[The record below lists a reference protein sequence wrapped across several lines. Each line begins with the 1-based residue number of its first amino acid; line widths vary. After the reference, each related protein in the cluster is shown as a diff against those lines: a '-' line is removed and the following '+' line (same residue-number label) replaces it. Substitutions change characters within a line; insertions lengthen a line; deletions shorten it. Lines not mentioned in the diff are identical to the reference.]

1 MSAGAT
7 RQGGFTLLEVLI
19 AATILFTVLAVA
31 TETYRNSLLASG
43 RAEGLVSLLTP
54 LPLITSSIRS
64 QLRSN
69 PVDQLDGRADLLGV
83 AYEWQAVTVRYGA
96 PPRRFDPDA
105 TDFIT
110 YKPRFRL
117 YDVRLKL
124 RRGGQERTFL
134 YQEVAWEALRR

>member
-1 MSAGAT
+1 MT
-7 RQGGFTLLEVLI
+7 RQDGFTLLEVLI

-43 RAEGLVSLLTP
+43 RAEGAVALLTP

-69 PVDQLDGRADLLGV
+69 PVEKLQGRADVLGV
-83 AYEWQAVTVRYGA
+83 DCEWEAATIRYGA
-96 PPRRFDPDA
+96 PPARFDPDS
-105 TDFIT
+105 TDFIS

-117 YDVRLKL
+117 YDVRLRL
-124 RRGGQERTFL
+124 RRGTQERVYL
-134 YQEVAWEALRR
+134 YQEIAWEPLRM

>member
-1 MSAGAT
+1 VK
-7 RQGGFTLLEVLI
+7 RQDGFTLLEVLI

-69 PVDQLDGRADLLGV
+69 PVETLAGGSQLLGV
-83 AYEWQAVTVRYGA
+83 DYSWEAATVRYGS

-105 TDFIT
+105 TDFVD
-110 YKPRFRL
+110 YPKRYRL
-117 YDVRLKL
+117 YDVKL
-124 RRGGQERTFL
+124 TVRRGSQQRSFT
-134 YQEVAWEALRR
+134 YQEIAWEPMRR

>member
-1 MSAGAT
+1 VR

-19 AATILFTVLAVA
+19 AATILFAVLAVA
-31 TETYRNSLLASG
+31 TETYRGALLASS

-69 PVDQLDGRADLLGV
+69 PAETLNGGAELLGV
-83 AYEWQAVTVRYGA
+83 KYDWEASTVRYGS

-105 TDFIT
+105 TDFRD
-110 YKPRFRL
+110 YPPRFRL
-117 YDVRLKL
+117 YDIRLTL
-124 RRGGQERTFL
+124 HRAGQQRVFL
-134 YQEVAWEALRR
+134 YQEIAWERMRR

>member
-1 MSAGAT
+1 MK

-69 PVDQLDGRADLLGV
+69 PVETLAGGSELLGV
-83 AYEWQAVTVRYGA
+83 DYRWEAATVRYGS

-105 TDFIT
+105 TDFVD
-110 YKPRFRL
+110 YPQRYRL
-117 YDVRLKL
+117 YDVRLTL
-124 RRGGQERTFL
+124 RRGSQQRSFI
-134 YQEVAWEALRR
+134 YQELAWESMRR

>member
-1 MSAGAT
+1 VK

-69 PVDQLDGRADLLGV
+69 PVETLAGGSELLGV
-83 AYEWQAVTVRYGA
+83 DYRWEAATVRYGS

-105 TDFIT
+105 TDFVD
-110 YKPRFRL
+110 YPQRYRL
-117 YDVRLKL
+117 YDVRLTL
-124 RRGGQERTFL
+124 RRGSQQRSFI
-134 YQEVAWEALRR
+134 YQELAWESMRR